1 MGSTSSARCIKM
13 EIKKISEYEWE
24 IPKTGKMNVPGRIYA
39 SEKLISLI
47 KQDKSLEQV
56 SNVAQLPGIIN
67 ASIAMPDAHQ
77 GYGFSIGGVAAFGM
91 EDGIITPGGVGFDI
105 NCGVRILATDITV
118 EDMIKKKKEIL
129 HDIFREVP
137 SGVGRGH
144 KEKLSIEELE
154 NVLKKGVNWAIE
166 KRFGVKE
173 DADRCEENGCMQN
186 ANPADVSQ
194 KAKSRGLGQLGTMGA
209 GNHFLEI
216 QEVDEVFDDEVAKT
230 FGVEKGK
237 VVIMIHSGS
246 RGLGH
251 QVASDFIREMENKY
265 GNENLPDRELI
276 NAPINSELGKKY
288 LSAMNCAVNFA
299 FCNRQLMMHYVR
311 EVLKKHFPSSKNHLV
326 YDVCH
331 NIAKIEEHSV
341 NGEMKKVCVHRKG
354 ATRSFGPGRIEVP
367 EVYRSVGQ
375 PVIMPGSMGTFS
387 YLLVGT
393 KKSEELAFGST
404 AHGAGRVMSRSQAMR
419 EIKGEDVRKELCD
432 CGIDLE
438 AGSLKGV
445 AEEAPA
451 VYKDI
456 DEVIKVSDSVGLAKK
471 VVRLKPLAV
480 MKG

>member
-1 MGSTSSARCIKM
+1 M
-13 EIKKISEYEWE
+13 EIKKINEYEWE
-24 IPKTGKMNVPGRIYA
+24 IPKTEGMNVPGKVYA
-39 SEKLISLI
+39 SEKLMELI

-56 SNVAQLPGIIN
+56 SNVAKLPGIIN

-77 GYGFSIGGVAAFGM
+77 GYGFSIGGVAAFDI
-91 EDGIITPGGVGFDI
+91 EEGIITPGGVGFDI
-105 NCGVRILATDITV
+105 NCGVRVLATDISV
-118 EDMIKKKKEIL
+118 EEMKQKKKELL
-129 HDIFREVP
+129 HDIYREVP

-154 NVLKKGVNWAIE
+154 SVLKNGAKWAIE
-166 KRFGVKE
+166 KGFGVKE
-173 DADRCEENGCMQN
+173 DLDRCEEYGCIEN

-216 QEVDEVFDDEVAKT
+216 QEIQDVFDEEVANV
-230 FGVEKGK
+230 FGLEKGK

-276 NAPINSELGKKY
+276 NAPVKSEMGQKY

-311 EVLKKHFPSSKNHLV
+311 EVLKKHFPESKNHLV

-331 NIAKIEEHSV
+331 NIAKIEEHTV

-354 ATRSFGPGRIEVP
+354 ATRAFGPGRIEIP

-375 PVIMPGSMGTFS
+375 PVIIPGSMGTFS
-387 YLLVGT
+387 YILVGT

-404 AHGAGRVMSRSQAMR
+404 AHGAGRVMSRSQALR
-419 EIKGEDVRKELCD
+419 EIRGDEVKKKLDEQ
-432 CGIDLE
+432 GIDLE
-438 AGSLKGV
+438 AGSMKGV

-451 VYKDI
+451 VYKDV

-471 VVRLKPLAV
+471 VARLKPLGV